1 MFLFEVEWRRDL
13 WYYQKVPT
21 ASVAQLV
28 EHPTD
33 TRAVPGSI
41 PGTCTTICSVI
52 PTLRGGERGQRYTRA
67 MWGHTGALRRETL
80 MLIGALL
87 LFCIG
92 LPVLFF
98 SFSDTQSSLTAT
110 VPFTKLTAGRQS
122 VVAKRVNYV
131 ITSPTQLSELWE
143 IVSASGTPPE
153 VDFETQAVLAV
164 FAGNESSSSIAI
176 AKIEDTTARTVSI
189 AITKPDCTK
198 PPSVASP
205 YEIVA
210 VSATSL
216 PLTHTDIPITVSCP
230 R

>member
-1 MFLFEVEWRRDL
+1 
-13 WYYQKVPT
+13 
-21 ASVAQLV
+21 
-28 EHPTD
+28 
-33 TRAVPGSI
+33 
-41 PGTCTTICSVI
+41 
-52 PTLRGGERGQRYTRA
+52 
-67 MWGHTGALRRETL
+67 

-87 LFCIG
+87 LFGIG
-92 LPVLFF
+92 MPVLFF
-98 SFSDTQSSLTAT
+98 SFTDTESSLTAT

-122 VVAKRVNYV
+122 VIPKRVNYV
-131 ITSPTQLSELWE
+131 ITSPIQLNELWQ
-143 IVSASGTPPE
+143 VVNAPGTPPA

-176 AKIEDTTARTVSI
+176 AKIEDSNARMVSI
-189 AITKPDCTK
+189 AITKPDCTE

-216 PLTHTDIPITVSCP
+216 PLKHSDIPITISCP